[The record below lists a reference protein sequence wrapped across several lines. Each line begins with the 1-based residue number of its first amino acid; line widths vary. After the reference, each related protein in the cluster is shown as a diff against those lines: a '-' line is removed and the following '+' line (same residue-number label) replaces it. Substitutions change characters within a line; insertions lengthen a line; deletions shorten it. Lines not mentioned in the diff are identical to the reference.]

1 MGGKRGARSSRSSGS
16 SKSSKTVLTP
26 VEQQQQHGHHV
37 ASHHAEPQHAAQPA
51 GRPHAVP
58 DAPRTRV
65 LHASASTASTS
76 TSAASGSGLLPIA
89 YCDGA
94 VTVGD
99 GLVLLDRIT
108 PQARVQHPDA
118 ARTDLVLLSMAAASG
133 PTAMEDFSLGV
144 VSVADGR
151 LVQACL

>member
-26 VEQQQQHGHHV
+26 LEQHQQHGNNV
-37 ASHHAEPQHAAQPA
+37 QSHHTEPQHAQHPA
-51 GRPHAVP
+51 DGQQRHAATDARSLRP
-58 DAPRTRV
+58 
-65 LHASASTASTS
+65 SASTASTS
-76 TSAASGSGLLPIA
+76 TSASTGSGLLPIA
-89 YCDGA
+89 FSDGA

-108 PQARVQHPDA
+108 PQARVQHPA
-118 ARTDLVLLSMAAASG
+118 SAHTDLVVLSMAATSG

-144 VSVADGR
+144 VRGCKREPVR
-151 LVQACL
+151 PVQ

>member
-26 VEQQQQHGHHV
+26 LEQHQQHGNHV
-37 ASHHAEPQHAAQPA
+37 ESRHTEPQHAQHPA
-51 GRPHAVP
+51 DGPQHHAATDARSLRP
-58 DAPRTRV
+58 
-65 LHASASTASTS
+65 SASTASTS
-76 TSAASGSGLLPIA
+76 TSASTGSGLLPIA
-89 YCDGA
+89 FSDGA

-108 PQARVQHPDA
+108 PQARVQHPA
-118 ARTDLVLLSMAAASG
+118 SAHTDLVVLSMAATSG

-144 VSVADGR
+144 VRGCKREPVR
-151 LVQACL
+151 PVQ